1 MRPNKQPDRKIFG
14 VRKKSGRPYVRLHRF
29 FFDRNEAFSES
40 PLYRRGDESYTYE
53 RLLMKDT
60 YEKGGGLRLKPSTF
74 VWRSLKS
81 SSVGEKAI
89 KKTFFSVF
97 SGYIPS
103 VFR

>member
-1 MRPNKQPDRKIFG
+1 
-14 VRKKSGRPYVRLHRF
+14 
-29 FFDRNEAFSES
+29 
-40 PLYRRGDESYTYE
+40 
-53 RLLMKDT
+53 MKDT